1 MIMVMTLMKPKKE
14 SLVENP
20 KPVFPVKTGHDS
32 V

>member
-1 MIMVMTLMKPKKE
+1 MMMVMALMKPKKE

-20 KPVFPVKTGHDS
+20 KPVFPVKTGYGS